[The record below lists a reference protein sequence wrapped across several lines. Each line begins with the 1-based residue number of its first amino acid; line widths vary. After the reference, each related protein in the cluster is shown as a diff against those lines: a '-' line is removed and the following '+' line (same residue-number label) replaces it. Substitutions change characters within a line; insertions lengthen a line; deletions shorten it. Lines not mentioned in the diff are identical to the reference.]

1 MFFRKFVA
9 LWAVGVL
16 NHAGSL
22 CLILKVVDAFFTC
35 FGEDTPSNSETPRFL
50 KTFDCGRVLDH
61 LYRWVGET
69 SFFFGHFY
77 SLCKIAHEISVN

>member
-1 MFFRKFVA
+1 MFVRKFVA

-22 CLILKVVDAFFTC
+22 CLILKVVDTFFTC
-35 FGEDTPSNSETPRFL
+35 VGEDTPSNSETPRFL
-50 KTFDCGRVLDH
+50 KTFDCGRVLIH

-69 SFFFGHFY
+69 FFLFAF
-77 SLCKIAHEISVN
+77 LFTLQNRT